1 MTPCDVTFGRKRC
14 FYGYLGTWGLPGGT
28 VFARLGVPPGGR
40 DNFFGMGVCDV
51 TFGRNLGFRVFLA
64 RFHPPGRG
72 IRGDPGLEVF
82 SEVAGLCG
90 TVREG
95 GRGPCA

>member
-1 MTPCDVTFGRKRC
+1 MAPCDVTFGRKRC

-28 VFARLGVPPGGR
+28 VFARLGVFPLSLH
-40 DNFFGMGVCDV
+40 NFFGMGVCDV
-51 TFGRNLGFRVFLA
+51 TFGRNLGFRVFLG

-72 IRGDPGLEVF
+72 IPGGSGPGGVF
-82 SEVAGLCG
+82 GGCWVVT